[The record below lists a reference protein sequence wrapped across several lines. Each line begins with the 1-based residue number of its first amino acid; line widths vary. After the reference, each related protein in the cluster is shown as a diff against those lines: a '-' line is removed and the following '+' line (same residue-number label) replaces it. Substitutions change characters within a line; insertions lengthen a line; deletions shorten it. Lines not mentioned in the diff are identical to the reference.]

1 MGKMSN
7 IKEAG
12 YRLDLTFQ
20 KDGRTKILIE
30 NVGIDRIDSGQVTVK
45 PERHVFVVDGTPNP
59 ETKVTIQYEES
70 NTYYGEKED

>member
-1 MGKMSN
+1 MSN

-12 YRLDLTFQ
+12 YNCDRN
-20 KDGRTKILIE
+20 I
-30 NVGIDRIDSGQVTVK
+30 GIDSIDSGQVTVK